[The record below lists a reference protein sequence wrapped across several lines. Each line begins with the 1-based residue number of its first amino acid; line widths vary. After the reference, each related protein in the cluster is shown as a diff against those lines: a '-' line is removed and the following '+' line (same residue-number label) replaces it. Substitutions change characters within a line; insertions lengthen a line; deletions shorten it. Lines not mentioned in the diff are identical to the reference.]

1 MIRAR
6 EHERRGERFKDLSCC
21 MEKSNTLHSDRR
33 TDGNMR
39 EGADMGPSEKGKT
52 SSGLKSALDIALE
65 RLGAGGTFDRKLSEE
80 QKKALAEVE
89 RQAQAKVAEV
99 EILMAQRIGA
109 ARARGDEEEAMK
121 LEEEKRR
128 EIARIRERAE
138 SDRERIRRGSA
149 S

>member
-1 MIRAR
+1 MGQR
-6 EHERRGERFKDLSCC
+6 EKE
-21 MEKSNTLHSDRR
+21 
-33 TDGNMR
+33 
-39 EGADMGPSEKGKT
+39 KT

-65 RLGAGGTFDRKLSEE
+65 RLGTGAAFERKLSDE
-80 QKKALAEVE
+80 QKKALAEIE

-99 EILMAQRIGA
+99 EILMGQRIAA

-138 SDRERIRRGSA
+138 SDREHIRRESA
-149 S
+149 P